1 MALVFVLI
9 MMSIIFV
16 IAAVTSRI
24 ATMGERA
31 SRNDRDRQI
40 AFQAAEA
47 ALSDAELD
55 IMGPASAG
63 ATRVS
68 MFWDTPT
75 DDTCSTDFA
84 NNTRGL
90 CPPLA
95 PQSGDAD
102 LRQMYLRILNN
113 ADTSTRSWVEF
124 GDYTNRTGDFAVA
137 SSSNTGAL
145 PSQLPRYIVEKT
157 SVSFRNRS
165 AAAGQPKNAFLV
177 TAIGYGLQP
186 TTQVLLQALI
196 SKPVPTN

>member
-40 AFQAAEA
+40 AFQAAQA

-55 IMGPASAG
+55 IMGPSSAG

-75 DDTCSTDFA
+75 DDTCSTATD
-84 NNTRGL
+84 TRGL

-95 PQSGDAD
+95 PQSGDTD
-102 LRQMYLRILNN
+102 LRQVYLRILNST
-113 ADTSTRSWVEF
+113 ATSAPYVQF
-124 GDYTNRTGDFAVA
+124 GDFTGRSSDFAVA

-157 SVSFRNRS
+157 SISFRNRS
-165 AAAGQPKNAFLV
+165 ATAGQPKNAFLV